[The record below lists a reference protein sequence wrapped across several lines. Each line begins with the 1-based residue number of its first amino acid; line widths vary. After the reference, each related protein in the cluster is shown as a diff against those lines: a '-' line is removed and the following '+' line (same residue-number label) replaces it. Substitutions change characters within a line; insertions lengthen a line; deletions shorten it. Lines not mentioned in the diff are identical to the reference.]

1 LAEQSGRDFDSINLS
16 INGKDYSLS
25 EALSAFNLAE
35 KKEEEPPFDP
45 DPPKKNPSAVAGKY
59 GQGYSTARHLARQG
73 QAQAQKKS
81 LAKEIQ
87 EMVKSF
93 TNLVPERMDQGPFP
107 LGEEGVITKVT
118 KDMCEKFGKEDD
130 ERFKMAVETYCRET
144 VGKLSS
150 VYETSR
156 MKKLAGMDSG
166 IDESSQVPYQVKM
179 GPTPMAITSPKPT
192 AIVASKKW
200 TAITPDIEA
209 KATAQGFRKVMLK
222 VNGQL
227 VPGLEGGDQVLG
239 SKIIVAPSDFENMT
253 RTDGLSARRPMG
265 VQSAE
270 KTGIGAPPS
279 GFTKEE
285 GLSAIKKLA
294 GLQ

>member
-1 LAEQSGRDFDSINLS
+1 
-16 INGKDYSLS
+16 
-25 EALSAFNLAE
+25 
-35 KKEEEPPFDP
+35 
-45 DPPKKNPSAVAGKY
+45 
-59 GQGYSTARHLARQG
+59 
-73 QAQAQKKS
+73 
-81 LAKEIQ
+81 
-87 EMVKSF
+87 
-93 TNLVPERMDQGPFP
+93 
-107 LGEEGVITKVT
+107 
-118 KDMCEKFGKEDD
+118 
-130 ERFKMAVETYCRET
+130 
-144 VGKLSS
+144 
-150 VYETSR
+150 
-156 MKKLAGMDSG
+156 MDSG
-166 IDESSQVPYQVKM
+166 IDESSEVAYQVKH
-179 GPTPMAITSPKPT
+179 GPEPMAMTSPRPT

-209 KATAQGFRKVMLK
+209 KAREQGFRKVMLK

-227 VPGLEGGDQVLG
+227 VPGLEGGDQKLG

-253 RTDGLSARRPMG
+253 RTGDAGTARRPMG

>member
-1 LAEQSGRDFDSINLS
+1 
-16 INGKDYSLS
+16 
-25 EALSAFNLAE
+25 
-35 KKEEEPPFDP
+35 
-45 DPPKKNPSAVAGKY
+45 
-59 GQGYSTARHLARQG
+59 
-73 QAQAQKKS
+73 
-81 LAKEIQ
+81 
-87 EMVKSF
+87 
-93 TNLVPERMDQGPFP
+93 
-107 LGEEGVITKVT
+107 
-118 KDMCEKFGKEDD
+118 
-130 ERFKMAVETYCRET
+130 MAVETYCRET

-179 GPTPMAITSPKPT
+179 GPTPMAITSPRPT